1 MKSTNETLSETIT
14 FDTSRKTK
22 TLTMC
27 AANRGL
33 SFFEI
38 DSNDFIDEFDDFQQK
53 NENLSVSWKK
63 TDQTRENQKYAHSRD
78 KTFKNVHQ
86 EGQF

>member
-1 MKSTNETLSETIT
+1 
-14 FDTSRKTK
+14 
-22 TLTMC
+22 MC
-27 AANRGL
+27 NKANRGL

-63 TDQTRENQKYAHSRD
+63 TDQTRENQKHAHSRD